1 MMAKNGSQ
9 CKILVFSSPYIP
21 KTVTFNDSFCYER
34 PRKEVENRP
43 ENRQNH
49 NNVTLWV
56 NWHQKTIRYLALK
69 TLQRALYSFISLSLC
84 LYILYSYFHNK
95 FYVIIVIFLRS
106 YSLPSLF
113 FHWPH
118 WPFDDLVIL
127 WNQCWKK
134 NSPHARRRRR
144 EKTFVPLQSEQRY

>member
-1 MMAKNGSQ
+1 MHGNWWILLLFLVSNLGSALAICLFRQ
-9 CKILVFSSPYIP
+9 
-21 KTVTFNDSFCYER
+21 
-34 PRKEVENRP
+34 P

-95 FYVIIVIFLRS
+95 FYVIIVIFYFTFIFSPLSLLPLTSLTFWWSCYFMESMLEEELTSCSSQKERKDVRS
-106 YSLPSLF
+106 TSI
-113 FHWPH
+113 WTQI
-118 WPFDDLVIL
+118 LV
-127 WNQCWKK
+127 
-134 NSPHARRRRR
+134 
-144 EKTFVPLQSEQRY
+144 

>member
-1 MMAKNGSQ
+1 MFNLGSALAICLFRQ
-9 CKILVFSSPYIP
+9 
-21 KTVTFNDSFCYER
+21 
-34 PRKEVENRP
+34 P

-95 FYVIIVIFLRS
+95 FYVIIVIFYVHILS
-106 YSLPSLF
+106 PLSSSTDLIDLLMILLF
-113 FHWPH
+113 YGINVGRRTHLMLVAEGEKRRPFH
-118 WPFDDLVIL
+118 FDLNTDISI
-127 WNQCWKK
+127 KII
-134 NSPHARRRRR
+134 
-144 EKTFVPLQSEQRY
+144 